1 MKYQPFTERALPV
14 LSVTPIVTKRGDIFL
29 VVKWQLPS
37 GEFQTVRFSTMSA
50 VLDFVKCNIK

>member
-1 MKYQPFTERALPV
+1 MRYQPFTERALPV

-29 VVKWQLPS
+29 VVKRQLPS
-37 GEFQTVRFSTMSA
+37 GDYQTVKFSTMSA